1 MGGLYEVLVEK
12 YEWDSETAQSFA
24 DWLLPMLAFDTAERA
39 TAEEC
44 LAHPF
49 LQDVWPPTEVPGG
62 GSLEPSGGLQ
72 CVIDD
77 GTEEDLLAAE
87 GIEDEEVYDDYDLA
101 HDDLESNLLA
111 MSNSLQIQN
120 LNIGGSNDVV
130 ECKNKDDIEIDD
142 SNDDDQHSGSS
153 SGDCFGSTGLF
164 TAMWNKKKWRENSN
178 ICHQERSQPSSSI
191 VIDRRPTLL
200 NIVQHARVFF
210 EWYWTIN
217 NINNYYIQSP
227 MIFSDFK
234 TNNLKKNPALIFF
247 DEYLSWIFDVVAP
260 RPAYIKLKKNNK
272 FIL

>member
-1 MGGLYEVLVEK
+1 
-12 YEWDSETAQSFA
+12 
-24 DWLLPMLAFDTAERA
+24 
-39 TAEEC
+39 
-44 LAHPF
+44 
-49 LQDVWPPTEVPGG
+49 
-62 GSLEPSGGLQ
+62 
-72 CVIDD
+72 
-77 GTEEDLLAAE
+77 
-87 GIEDEEVYDDYDLA
+87 
-101 HDDLESNLLA
+101 

-234 TNNLKKNPALIFF
+234 TEQFKKKSRPDFF
-247 DEYLSWIFDVVAP
+247 RWVFELNFWCCGSSSC
-260 RPAYIKLKKNNK
+260 LH
-272 FIL
+272 

>member
-1 MGGLYEVLVEK
+1 
-12 YEWDSETAQSFA
+12 
-24 DWLLPMLAFDTAERA
+24 
-39 TAEEC
+39 
-44 LAHPF
+44 
-49 LQDVWPPTEVPGG
+49 
-62 GSLEPSGGLQ
+62 
-72 CVIDD
+72 
-77 GTEEDLLAAE
+77 
-87 GIEDEEVYDDYDLA
+87 
-101 HDDLESNLLA
+101 

-260 RPAYIKLKKNNK
+260 RPAYIKLKKKITSLYYNTYILICQDLLLWRKK
-272 FIL
+272 FVKLKNYKFKKHQCVHALSALLPLNSLCI